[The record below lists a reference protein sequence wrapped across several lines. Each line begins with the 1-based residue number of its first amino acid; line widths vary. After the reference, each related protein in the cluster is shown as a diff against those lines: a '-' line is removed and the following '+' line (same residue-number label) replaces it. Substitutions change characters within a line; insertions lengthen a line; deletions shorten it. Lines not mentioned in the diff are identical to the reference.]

1 MTDEVNALAAEY
13 FDYLLQA
20 WPTWGHIMGNY
31 QHADRFDDASRA
43 GEDEEI
49 AANGGPPTTP
59 SLRAMLRAWTEVTAD
74 ADAWLDRLA
83 NADLVESLPGPG
95 PRRTIGSALQR
106 VTYHY
111 WFHTG
116 EILAIRQVLG
126 HGRLPEFVGN
136 IDDQAPYRAG

>member
-49 AANGGPPTTP
+49 AARRSFADRAEAIPGDGLSAQEARRVRDALAQAEVFCCAVTWAVTVP
-59 SLRAMLRAWTEVTAD
+59 SAASV
-74 ADAWLDRLA
+74 
-83 NADLVESLPGPG
+83 
-95 PRRTIGSALQR
+95 
-106 VTYHY
+106 
-111 WFHTG
+111 
-116 EILAIRQVLG
+116 
-126 HGRLPEFVGN
+126 
-136 IDDQAPYRAG
+136 